1 MSEYFLKLKSLRA
14 RVKVELDL
22 SNCATKADFKKCDRC

>member
-1 MSEYFLKLKSLRA
+1 MSEYFQKPKSFKE

-22 SNCATKADFKKCDRC
+22 SNYAAKADFKKCNRS